1 MHETF
6 RSYISFYF
14 KASRIHLFL
23 EALRGLGSPSRVCFK
38 IDETGNKLMMI
49 PYIKRDFVSHSIPKS
64 VYTSGEGME
73 ISSLK
78 LCKIIANIHGLDLN
92 KSFRFPG
99 VVDVDMQVAVFDLT
113 KAQEIHQSRTVYRNC
128 VSSAYRKE
136 NEK

>member
-14 KASRIHLFL
+14 KPSRIHLFM
-23 EALRGLGSPSRVCFK
+23 EALRGIGSPSRICLK

-49 PYIKRDFVSHSIPKS
+49 PYIKRDFVSHHIPKS

-78 LCKIIANIHGLDLN
+78 LCRIIANLHGLDLN

-113 KAQEIHQSRTVYRNC
+113 KAQEINVFRSVYKKR
-128 VSSAYRKE
+128 V
-136 NEK
+136 

>member
-14 KASRIHLFL
+14 KPSRIHLFM
-23 EALRGLGSPSRVCFK
+23 EALRGIGSPSRICFK

-49 PYIKRDFVSHSIPKS
+49 PYIKRDFVSHHIPKS

-78 LCKIIANIHGLDLN
+78 LCRIIANLHGLDLN

-113 KAQEIHQSRTVYRNC
+113 KAQEINVFRSVYKKR
-128 VSSAYRKE
+128 V
-136 NEK
+136 